1 MSPPIRSIDF
11 TNVHVEVDVVLLFSL
26 RSDDDDDDDGEDE
39 EEEEDDDDDEDED
52 EDGAD
57 DKKAEIPPS
66 IWVARPDT
74 TPDESDEPAFSLR
87 VAKVVFK

>member
-11 TNVHVEVDVVLLFSL
+11 ANVHVEVDVVLLFSL
-26 RSDDDDDDDGEDE
+26 RSDDDDDDDEDDDDE
-39 EEEEDDDDDEDED
+39 EEEGEE
-52 EDGAD
+52 

>member
-11 TNVHVEVDVVLLFSL
+11 ANVHVEVDVVLLFSL
-26 RSDDDDDDDGEDE
+26 RSDDDDDDDDDDDAE
-39 EEEEDDDDDEDED
+39 EEEEEE
-52 EDGAD
+52 E

-66 IWVARPDT
+66 IWAARPDI

-87 VAKVVFK
+87 VAKFDFK